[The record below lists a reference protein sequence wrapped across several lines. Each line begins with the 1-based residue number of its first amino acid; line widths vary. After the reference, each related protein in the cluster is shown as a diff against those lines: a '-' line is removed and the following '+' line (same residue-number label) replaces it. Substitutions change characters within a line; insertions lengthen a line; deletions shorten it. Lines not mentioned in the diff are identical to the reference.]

1 MDSITIGSSGIMRAE
16 YKYVP
21 SRTTSNDLSI
31 ISETTKQPRTSIK
44 MARTCEKSSQEWYYY
59 YVDLMT
65 KIEKATTSPP
75 SPTPSMHSYLISTPS
90 DADAKCDQVIEIT
103 LSELEHYIHGPFTS
117 DLSTS
122 LSKFL
127 DFIKKMDGKMK

>member
-1 MDSITIGSSGIMRAE
+1 MLECADAVDAMCIFHGNLILLFYTKNIRSLSVILHLVEKLTVRASIYSS
-16 YKYVP
+16 YP
-21 SRTTSNDLSI
+21 
-31 ISETTKQPRTSIK
+31 
-44 MARTCEKSSQEWYYY
+44 
-59 YVDLMT
+59 
-65 KIEKATTSPP
+65 KA
-75 SPTPSMHSYLISTPS
+75 

-127 DFIKKMDGKMK
+127 DFIKKKGWEDEINQC

>member
-1 MDSITIGSSGIMRAE
+1 MVAE
-16 YKYVP
+16 V
-21 SRTTSNDLSI
+21 SDNT
-31 ISETTKQPRTSIK
+31 
-44 MARTCEKSSQEWYYY
+44 
-59 YVDLMT
+59 
-65 KIEKATTSPP
+65 TTSPS
-75 SPTPSMHSYLISTPS
+75 SPTPT

-127 DFIKKMDGKMK
+127 DFVKKMDGKMK